1 MPDLL
6 KSSASGRNVQ
16 ITQKQK
22 PHKRELLFLCE
33 SKNECHYLPAMLRP
47 PETLYLLRAGIGV
60 AGGEPA

>member
-6 KSSASGRNVQ
+6 KSSASWRNVQ

-33 SKNECHYLPAMLRP
+33 SANECHYLPAMLR
-47 PETLYLLRAGIGV
+47 IGV
-60 AGGEPA
+60 AGGEPAWDKRKNRR